1 MPKNKPKP
9 DWEISFTISVEPQ
22 MTMDG
27 QVTHKATALIK
38 QGDCAYMAE
47 LELTNWSED
56 IAAFFEQSR
65 PVFFD
70 AQVNGLPDFPDMT
83 EDKPEP
89 SQDDLPV
96 ETEELTPDE
105 DEAAADEPLPEAEA
119 DSDYDYEVSFYPPED
134 GDSSQP
140 SLM

>member
-9 DWEISFTISVEPQ
+9 DWEISFTISGEPKLA
-22 MTMDG
+22 TDG

-47 LELTNWSED
+47 LELTNWPED
-56 IAAFFEQSR
+56 IAAFFEQAR

-83 EDKPEP
+83 EDKPKP
-89 SQDDLPV
+89 PQDDLPV
-96 ETEELTPDE
+96 EARRIHP
-105 DEAAADEPLPEAEA
+105 
-119 DSDYDYEVSFYPPED
+119 
-134 GDSSQP
+134 
-140 SLM
+140 